1 MIYVYVWL
9 IFIFVLLFAFVIYS
23 IVFYL
28 NEKNNRE
35 RQKEIN
41 DKVCEKLQ
49 NDGFQMTKVFYM
61 SDNTTD
67 KQINIYKKMI
77 VLDEIN
83 KKICLINYD
92 EGEMSIIGVDEI
104 LGYEIYENG
113 GQMTTG
119 AAISGWWD

>member
-1 MIYVYVWL
+1 MAQFVPNLNLVCSEVIMLYIYVWL

-49 NDGFQMTKVFYM
+49 NDGFQMTKVFY
-61 SDNTTD
+61 
-67 KQINIYKKMI
+67 
-77 VLDEIN
+77 L
-83 KKICLINYD
+83 
-92 EGEMSIIGVDEI
+92 
-104 LGYEIYENG
+104 
-113 GQMTTG
+113 
-119 AAISGWWD
+119 